1 MNKIAIQKPNIPENL
16 QTADFHD
23 AMTQDDVISMHLF
36 EDCTICGEDI
46 ERLCVEKTVFRNVVF
61 IDVSFRHIELTDV
74 IFENVIYQTPISA
87 GLSFTEL
94 QLSSQKWLE

>member
-23 AMTQDDVISMHLF
+23 AVTQDDVISMHLF

-46 ERLCVEKTVFRNVVF
+46 ERLCVEKRYLEM
-61 IDVSFRHIELTDV
+61 S
-74 IFENVIYQTPISA
+74 S
-87 GLSFTEL
+87 LSMCLFGIL
-94 QLSSQKWLE
+94 N

>member
-23 AMTQDDVISMHLF
+23 AVTQDDVISMHLF

-46 ERLCVEKTVFRNVVF
+46 ERLCVEKNGIQKCRLYRCVF
-61 IDVSFRHIELTDV
+61 
-74 IFENVIYQTPISA
+74 SA
-87 GLSFTEL
+87 Y
-94 QLSSQKWLE
+94 